1 MWITWNWIEASLSEY
16 SLLAPVTVHA
26 WKTFQERKVCWWS
39 QLFHRSHLEHTIAT
53 QTWID
58 QLANNVTCESVQQQR
73 FFNTMSCS
81 LEWPSVLLA
90 TLYHFDPLQRSL
102 LSQEQPDSTPV
113 YSDSSSS
120 KLQQGS
126 NWVSGLDQIILFL
139 FNSNHFQTS
148 YLSALLGLTNSNS
161 LL

>member
-1 MWITWNWIEASLSEY
+1 MWMAWDWIEASLSEN
-16 SLLAPVTVHA
+16 SLLAAVTVHA
-26 WKTFQERKVCWWS
+26 WQTFQERKVCWWN

-73 FFNTMSCS
+73 FCQTMSCS

-90 TLYHFDPLQRSL
+90 TPYHFYPLQRSL
-102 LSQEQPDSTPV
+102 LSQEQPDSTSV

-148 YLSALLGLTNSNS
+148 YLSASLGLTNSNI